1 MKRAIVGAGMSAG
14 PSEPPGRKSHEIFLA
29 SGIYRPSKRKRWW
42 VRRLGGKAQAGT
54 PAFAVH
60 RVDHPITH
68 SPYSCL
74 TRVQFAVFQS
84 RQLYRPISLR
94 FSSYSARS
102 ISPRA
107 RR

>member
-14 PSEPPGRKSHEIFLA
+14 PSEPPGRKNHEIFLA

-68 SPYSCL
+68 SPIP
-74 TRVQFAVFQS
+74 A
-84 RQLYRPISLR
+84 
-94 FSSYSARS
+94 
-102 ISPRA
+102 
-107 RR
+107 

>member
-1 MKRAIVGAGMSAG
+1 MKRAIVGAVCGTLGTAWAQK
-14 PSEPPGRKSHEIFLA
+14 PRDFLA